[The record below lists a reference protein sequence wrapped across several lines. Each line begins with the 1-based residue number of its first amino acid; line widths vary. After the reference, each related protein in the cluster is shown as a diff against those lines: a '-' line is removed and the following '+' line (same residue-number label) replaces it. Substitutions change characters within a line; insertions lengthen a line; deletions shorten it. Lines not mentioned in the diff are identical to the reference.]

1 MKSELLILAIAPTIA
16 CMLWIYLKDKYE
28 KEPIMVLGKFFIMGA
43 FVSVIGIIVEGY
55 LMKINIFYG
64 YSNILYTSFIV
75 AGLTEEGLKAL
86 VLIPN
91 LLNEKNFNEKLDGMI
106 YSMFLSLGFASVENI
121 IYVIFEET
129 SFVFQVGLSRAII
142 SVPTHVMFAITM
154 GYYISKY
161 KFSRA
166 KIKKREYL
174 IMAILAPILL
184 HGTFDFMLMIGYRWA
199 IILFIIY
206 VIFIWKINLDNL
218 DEYTHKS
225 KVRFFKLK
233 KRRNSR

>member
-28 KEPIMVLGKFFIMGA
+28 KEPIMVLGKFFVMGV

-55 LMKINIFYG
+55 LMKINVFYG

-91 LLNEKNFNEKLDGMI
+91 ILKEKNFNEKLDGVI

-121 IYVIFEET
+121 IYVMFEDA
-129 SFVFQVGLSRAII
+129 SFVFQIGLSRAII
-142 SVPTHVMFAITM
+142 SVPTHIMFAITM

-161 KFSRA
+161 KFSS
-166 KIKKREYL
+166 KKNKGREYL
-174 IMAILAPILL
+174 IMAVLTPILL

-206 VIFIWKINLDNL
+206 VVFLWKVSLDKL

-225 KVRFFKLK
+225 KIRFFKFK
-233 KRRNSR
+233 KRRDDR